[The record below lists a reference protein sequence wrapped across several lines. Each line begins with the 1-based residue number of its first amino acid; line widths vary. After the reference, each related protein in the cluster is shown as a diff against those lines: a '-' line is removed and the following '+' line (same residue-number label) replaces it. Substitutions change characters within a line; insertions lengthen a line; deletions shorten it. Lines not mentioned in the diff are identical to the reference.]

1 MNEKVSVSKPM
12 HAILELYL
20 LFIGQENNDFIFLCT
35 MLYDSFFFIVT
46 ETLKQQYF
54 LWSQIFHKFL
64 FSCISSHITSGH
76 LACFMLSVVN

>member
-35 MLYDSFFFIVT
+35 MLYDSFFFFIVT
-46 ETLKQQYF
+46 ETLKTTVFFYGHKYF
-54 LWSQIFHKFL
+54 TNFFFL
-64 FSCISSHITSGH
+64 VFPVMLQVVIWLVSCY
-76 LACFMLSVVN
+76 V